1 MHYHAGITCDR
12 ISSTLTWIS
21 QTWLAFR
28 WLSDVL
34 TA

>member
-1 MHYHAGITCDR
+1 MVAVDLKNGLDAA
-12 ISSTLTWIS
+12 LAWIS